1 LLCCF
6 WRIDN
11 SDTKKYKKEK
21 GGENMV
27 KEKLIGEERINALR
41 RNMIIPGTRIG
52 VQTRGSKTYKTI
64 EAEPGK
70 LTREQERAVRIL
82 DPDVRVQRSGANN
95 ENFYIFFE
103 E

>member
-1 LLCCF
+1 
-6 WRIDN
+6 
-11 SDTKKYKKEK
+11 
-21 GGENMV
+21 MV